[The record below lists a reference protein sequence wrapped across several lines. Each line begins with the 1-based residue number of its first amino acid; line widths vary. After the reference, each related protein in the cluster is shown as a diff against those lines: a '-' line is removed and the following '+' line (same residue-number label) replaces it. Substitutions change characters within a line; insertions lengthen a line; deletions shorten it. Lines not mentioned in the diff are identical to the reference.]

1 MESKQKTKI
10 WLDLERW
17 TPSEQ
22 QNWHD
27 SLLEESNSTQPN
39 NSTLLRK
46 GNYSKL
52 LIYLVLLAK

>member
-17 TPSEQ
+17 TTSEQ

-27 SLLEESNSTQPN
+27 SLLEEPNSTQPN

-52 LIYLVLLAK
+52 